1 MGNFFSRLFPA
12 SAETIKEIQHGKPFE
27 FIEVD
32 EKPEADETT
41 SPKGEPSNPIFSVL
55 SYNILADAYSGHF
68 RTEIEEKYL
77 SFAYRSPI
85 IVKITRVTL
94 SEWTIR

>member
-27 FIEVD
+27 FIELD
-32 EKPEADETT
+32 QKPETDEVN
-41 SPKGEPSNPIFSVL
+41 SPKTGSDNPLFSVL

-77 SFAYRSPI
+77 NFAYRSPI
-85 IVKITRVTL
+85 IVKD
-94 SEWTIR
+94 EEDP